1 MDSIKEVF
9 GNMDNEMVRR
19 ACSQFRGR
27 IEAVIDANS
36 DYIE

>member
-19 ACSQFRGR
+19 ACSRFRGR
-27 IEAVIDANS
+27 IDANGE
-36 DYIE
+36 YIE